1 MRDLLLRW
9 VVLWTK
15 TTRLFSVPVVL
26 MYQRCWYNW
35 SNVVKSLKSYSF
47 IVMTVFEAIF
57 IFVWYLIYMEY
68 GWSKLKSKI
77 LSHLFNS
84 NLTLYNS
91 HIKLWIVILNCLK
104 ACRIAYVGKY
114 VSPFFNQEAK
124 TKRKKIRNRAAFS
137 GWIIRPHQCQ
147 NQIYALESSASH
159 GHFTRLFMILPFYVT
174 AIIEAHVN
182 TF

>member
-1 MRDLLLRW
+1 ML
-9 VVLWTK
+9 V
-15 TTRLFSVPVVL
+15 
-26 MYQRCWYNW
+26 YYNW

-77 LSHLFNS
+77 SHLFNS

-91 HIKLWIVILNCLK
+91 HIKLWIVILNGLK

-114 VSPFFNQEAK
+114 ISPFFI
-124 TKRKKIRNRAAFS
+124 KKQRQKEKKKKQGGVRWLKHPSPPMPKPNP
-137 GWIIRPHQCQ
+137 RPWCRVYTFMFNSTFWPQQ
-147 NQIYALESSASH
+147 DEKQTNPSTLLYSPES
-159 GHFTRLFMILPFYVT
+159 V
-174 AIIEAHVN
+174 E
-182 TF
+182 